1 MRSRIAGLP
10 LAVLLGLLAPLGA
23 ADAQQPVNIPRVG
36 FFRPAPPSPE
46 LARILES
53 FKQGLRE
60 QGYVEGQNVA
70 VEVRYPITTTDQLPG
85 IAAELVRLK
94 PDAIFAAASSGIDAV
109 RSATTTIPIVALD
122 LETDPL
128 ASGIVASLARPG
140 GNVTG
145 IFLDFPELGGKWLE
159 LVTEVAPKVSR
170 VAVLWDPAT
179 GRVPLKG
186 AEAAAPSLR
195 LKLQVLEARG
205 PSEFEAAFQAAI
217 RARAGAMVILS
228 SPVFN
233 TTAGSSWT
241 SQRGTVCRS
250 SCRSRSLRTTAAS
263 SRTGQI

>member
-1 MRSRIAGLP
+1 MRPRIAALP
-10 LAVLLGLLAPLGA
+10 LAVLLVLVASFGA
-23 ADAQQPVNIPRVG
+23 VDAHQPVNIPRVG

-60 QGYVEGQNVA
+60 QGFVDGQSVA
-70 VEVRYPITTTDQLPG
+70 VEVRFPATTADQLSG

-170 VAVLWDPAT
+170 VGTDLIELYRQGGVMV
-179 GRVPLKG
+179 GKILKG
-186 AEAAAPSLR
+186 ASPRSLPIER
-195 LKLQVLEARG
+195 PNRFALVVNMKTARTLGITIPRSVL
-205 PSEFEAAFQAAI
+205 I
-217 RARAGAMVILS
+217 RADRVIE
-228 SPVFN
+228 
-233 TTAGSSWT
+233 
-241 SQRGTVCRS
+241 
-250 SCRSRSLRTTAAS
+250 
-263 SRTGQI
+263 